1 MELCW
6 DGNEKSVQIV
16 PARPPGCS
24 LMPWQSNLE
33 TIPNFQSGYCT
44 TCIKSWTFAKLS
56 PFLNK
61 GCQRFKFLQQR
72 HVGWNMFPRGG
83 TYTSEKRWKQ
93 QKQQK
98 ILTFWSQLS
107 WYLNETSVGDIWKLN
122 NLISLVR
129 FILQKNIYFIYFI
142 WMTPLLK
149 KECKQFSLAPG
160 RVPVYPSRSK
170 PAAPVQFE
178 PNWLCGYEKGENMEN
193 MLEKMDTFLTGI

>member
-1 MELCW
+1 MWMLRIKMELCW

-72 HVGWNMFPRGG
+72 HGMKYVSLRGHVHFRK
-83 TYTSEKRWKQ
+83 TLKATKAAKDSH
-93 QKQQK
+93 
-98 ILTFWSQLS
+98 L
-107 WYLNETSVGDIWKLN
+107 
-122 NLISLVR
+122 LISAVLIFKWDLSR
-129 FILQKNIYFIYFI
+129 RH
-142 WMTPLLK
+142 LK
-149 KECKQFSLAPG
+149 T
-160 RVPVYPSRSK
+160 R
-170 PAAPVQFE
+170 
-178 PNWLCGYEKGENMEN
+178 
-193 MLEKMDTFLTGI
+193 